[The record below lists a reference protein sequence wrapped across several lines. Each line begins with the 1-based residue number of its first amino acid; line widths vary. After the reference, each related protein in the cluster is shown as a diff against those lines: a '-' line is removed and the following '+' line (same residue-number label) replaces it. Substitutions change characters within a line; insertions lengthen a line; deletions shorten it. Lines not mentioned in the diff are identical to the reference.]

1 MTRDK
6 QNQSPGKRWDKGR
19 PWPGGQL
26 AAGLGSGSDRVD
38 PENVRGVILSLASH
52 HLPSLPSICRTL
64 TSQRRR
70 ADLDACP
77 PRCRGGHLVPTSLVA
92 VFQSSLW
99 QFTVNCSN
107 EGKPLNKSPP
117 KEHGVLDS
125 LAFLCRMHLMVF
137 DSRITHQ
144 ISDIMQS

>member
-6 QNQSPGKRWDKGR
+6 QNQSPGKHWDEGR

-26 AAGLGSGSDRVD
+26 VAGSAGSGSGWRR
-38 PENVRGVILSLASH
+38 PRECQRCRLSLASH
-52 HLPSLPSICRTL
+52 HLPSPRPYARLSHRNGAGLTL
-64 TSQRRR
+64 TPV
-70 ADLDACP
+70 L
-77 PRCRGGHLVPTSLVA
+77 RCRRGHLVPTSLVT

-107 EGKPLNKSPP
+107 EGKPLNMSPP
-117 KEHGVLDS
+117 KEHRVLDS
-125 LAFLCRMHLMVF
+125 VFLCRMHLMVF
-137 DSRITHQ
+137 DSCITHQ